1 MVSGSSSGEEEETE
15 RTSQAEEVVCTKD
28 FKQKISSK
36 KNSLLYCG
44 VAKLEV
50 WREVIKVLTLNQGEK
65 EDGFSLT
72 SVNGHGEKQM
82 NSKPPQGDTH
92 FSLGI
97 SHIYMRYTC

>member
-1 MVSGSSSGEEEETE
+1 MVNGSSSGEEEETE

-44 VAKLEV
+44 AAKLEV

-72 SVNGHGEKQM
+72 SVNGHGEKQT
-82 NSKPPQGDTH
+82 DYRA
-92 FSLGI
+92 LGGEN
-97 SHIYMRYTC
+97 